1 MPYVQAPEWEKARV
15 SYNYCTICG
24 HTPKKDEPANR
35 APLKFWDPDDGW
47 KIGTLCPWCAD
58 DALTTEPKPSDYAY
72 KSEENA
78 RFLLT
83 RAAPVRLNWR
93 VESG

>member
-1 MPYVQAPEWEKARV
+1 MPYVQAPAWEKARA

-58 DALTTEPKPSDYAY
+58 DALTTEPKPTDYAY

-78 RFLLT
+78 GLMQLLDNVHT
-83 RAAPVRLNWR
+83 DEDPLLAL
-93 VESG
+93 